1 MDGGHTS
8 DAQPTSLISFV
19 DILCRSTKAV
29 TARNNHEHCQDFY
42 NAIHLDVQDIPN
54 QPIIFSADPK
64 KKHRSEDAMIAY
76 TWAHFINDT
85 KSPYWLARLPMTK
98 AGVRAMYAKDCFSL
112 LWEDKLMTRVKLGT
126 PFKTSLRT

>member
-8 DAQPTSLISFV
+8 DSEPTSLISFV

-29 TARNNHEHCQDFY
+29 TARKIIYAYSSIDGDTNNFIF
-42 NAIHLDVQDIPN
+42 NLDLQDIPN

-64 KKHRSEDAMIAY
+64 KKHRSEDAMIAF

-85 KSPYWLARLPMTK
+85 KSPYWLARMPMTK
-98 AGVRAMYAKDCFSL
+98 AGVRAM
-112 LWEDKLMTRVKLGT
+112 
-126 PFKTSLRT
+126 